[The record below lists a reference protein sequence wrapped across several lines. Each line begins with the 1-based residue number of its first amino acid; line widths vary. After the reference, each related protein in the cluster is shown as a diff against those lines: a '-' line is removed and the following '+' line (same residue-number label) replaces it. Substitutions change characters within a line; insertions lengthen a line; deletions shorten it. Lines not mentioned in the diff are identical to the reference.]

1 MNFWKKVDEMGCCCE
16 KKNGYVVQKCGYHYD
31 KRKTIFQLYK
41 EKRKELEAVKG
52 ENESLM
58 HLLKEERKDRVNL
71 ERKNID
77 YKGVMCSKCGHLN
90 EVNS

>member
-41 EKRKELEAVKG
+41 EKRKELEAVKV
-52 ENESLM
+52 ENEK
-58 HLLKEERKDRVNL
+58 LKMRLHISRQAMGNIKD
-71 ERKNID
+71 ESPD
-77 YKGVMCSKCGHLN
+77 W
-90 EVNS
+90 